1 MILSKDIKHMTEIQQ
16 YFEKFKNM
24 KPYFEINE
32 EEWSYIKETF
42 PKEDVKEVLVDILM
56 NYPLPTAEISE
67 VDAYNDFMK
76 LKGIRWNELL
86 VEGAWFPRKAS
97 ESKYPLTFGGKQQY
111 IRRLNT
117 GNNASNHFQ
126 QENRW
131 GVDGTVSPG
140 PKRTWEN
147 RNFMVTLMGGLYT
160 LKFPKVGRNELRV
173 CISLRKYICSL
184 FKPNVAKA
192 LYDMVGAKNVLD
204 ISAGWGDRLCGF
216 MASEKGEHY
225 VGIDPR
231 RENHPIYE
239 QQAEFYKKHNG
250 FFETDKK
257 ATFHCS
263 PAEDMDYSDYTDYF
277 DIVFS
282 SPPYFNVER
291 YSYDDTQSWVRYNNI
306 DVWNKLFLHKTIEKV
321 WPTIRKGGYLAI
333 NIADVYATSKGDG
346 KGYQEITN
354 PMNDYISSLGGE
366 YEGCLGMEMAKR
378 PGSAGAGAIIEGDEY
393 KYTEEALLKAE
404 EAKNKTFC
412 EPVWIWKKL

>member
-1 MILSKDIKHMTEIQQ
+1 MSYID
-16 YFEKFKNM
+16 YFDKFKGQ
-24 KPYFEINE
+24 KPYLNINK
-32 EEWSYIKETF
+32 EEWTYIKKTF
-42 PKEDVKEVLVDILM
+42 DREDVKDSLAQVCMTYD
-56 NYPLPTAEISE
+56 LPYAEITE
-67 VDAYNDFMK
+67 TDARKEYLA
-76 LKGIRWNELL
+76 LKGTRYHELL
-86 VEGAWFPRKAS
+86 TEGEWFPRKAS
-97 ESKYPLTFGGKQQY
+97 ESNYPLTFRGKQQY
-111 IRRLNT
+111 LRRLNT
-117 GNNASNHFQ
+117 GNSASNYFQ
-126 QENRW
+126 QANRW
-131 GVDGTVSPG
+131 TVSGTVSPG
-140 PKRTWEN
+140 PERTWSSKE
-147 RNFMVTLMGGLYT
+147 FMTSLMGGLYT
-160 LKFPKVGRNELRV
+160 LKFDEVNRNSLRV
-173 CISLRKYICSL
+173 CLSLRKYICSQ
-184 FKPNVAKA
+184 FKPVVAKA
-192 LYDMVGAKNVLD
+192 LYDMVSARNVLD

-231 RENHPIYE
+231 KENHPIYE

-257 ATFHCS
+257 TTFHCS

-306 DVWNKLFLHKTIEKV
+306 DAWNKLFLHKTIEKV

-333 NIADVYATSKGDG
+333 NIADVYAASKGDG

-354 PMNDYISSLGGE
+354 PMNDYIKSIGGE

-378 PGSAGAGAIIEGDEY
+378 PGSAGAGAIIDGDEGR
-393 KYTEEALLKAE
+393 YTEESLRKAE

-412 EPVWIWKKL
+412 EPVWVWKKP